1 MKNFSKEIQGL
12 RAIAVLSVVLFH
24 FGLYGLEGGYL
35 GVDIFFVI
43 SGYLIGQIIMK
54 DLESNQF
61 SISHFYKNRAVRL
74 FPNLLLMLF
83 ASVIVS
89 WFLLR
94 PYDFFQFGK
103 SLQFSGLYVTN
114 IVFSK
119 QQGYFDI
126 SRELKPLLHTWSL
139 SIEEQFYLFL
149 PIFLIL
155 IKKLTLRS
163 KLLMIGCVIACS
175 FAYKFWLIHALPIN
189 SFFSFPGRIW
199 ELGLGVF
206 FAALPH
212 QIKQRLQGQTLI
224 AGASIAVIA
233 IYLLTLH
240 ETMTYAGVISIG
252 CCIAT
257 GLLILS
263 SPNTWVGK
271 ILSTKI
277 MVYFGAISYSLYLWH
292 WLILITVKNGIPG
305 LNPVIEFGLLLSTS
319 LLIAHLAWKYV
330 ESPFREKKNAFSAKQ
345 VFFCV
350 FLFTALTAAAGGYIY
365 AKSGFPERFPSYTKI
380 SKNIESFDWRLS
392 TGLTPKNTQACSLTK
407 QQNLQ
412 TSACVFGDVNSS
424 KTVLV
429 IGDSH
434 AASIQAAFDIAG
446 QQAKVRV
453 IAAVGPGCPPLVGIK
468 SFNGADDI
476 CEKLNFDHHLQSLLK
491 SQKFEK
497 VYLVAFWD
505 MYARGSRSHGRL
517 LRPTHFISDETT
529 TAKNS
534 ETSQLVLN
542 KALIKTIDLINQS
555 GAKAVLVQD
564 IPTLPNPIQDLNDGF
579 TQSIEE
585 VRPQQAFIK
594 EFLSDQKNSMLQTID
609 LANTLCIN
617 QICHT
622 YLNGYYLYNDN
633 NHITNAG
640 AALAIPLI
648 GKSMRN

>member
-1 MKNFSKEIQGL
+1 MTNFSKEIQGL

-24 FGLYGLEGGYL
+24 FGFYGLEGGYL

-54 DLESNQF
+54 DLQSNQF
-61 SISHFYKNRAVRL
+61 SLIDFYKNRAARL

-83 ASVIVS
+83 VSVIVS
-89 WFLLR
+89 WFLLK

-149 PIFLIL
+149 PIFLIC
-155 IKKLTLRS
+155 IKKLALRY
-163 KLLMIGCVIACS
+163 KLLMIGCVITCS
-175 FAYKFWLIHALPIN
+175 FAYKFWLINSLPIN

-206 FAALPH
+206 FAALPA

-224 AGASIAVIA
+224 AAISIAVIA
-233 IYLLTLH
+233 IYLLILH

-271 ILSTKI
+271 ILSTKL

-292 WLILITVKNGIPG
+292 WLVLITIKNATPG
-305 LNPVIEFGLLLSTS
+305 LNPLIEFGLLLSIS
-319 LLIAHLAWKYV
+319 IVIAHLAWKYV
-330 ESPFREKKNAFSAKQ
+330 ETPFREKKNTFSSKQ
-345 VFFCV
+345 VFICV

-365 AKSGFPERFPSYTKI
+365 AKNGFPERFPSHIKI
-380 SKNIESFDWRLS
+380 SKNIESFDWKTS
-392 TGLTPKNTQACSLTK
+392 TGLSPNKSPACSLNKKEALRT
-407 QQNLQ
+407 NDCI
-412 TSACVFGDVNSS
+412 SGDINST

-446 QQAKVRV
+446 QKTKVRV
-453 IAAVGPGCPPLVGIK
+453 MTAVGPGCPPLVGIK

-476 CEKLNFDHHLQSLLK
+476 CEKLNFDHHFQSLLK

-497 VYLVAFWD
+497 VYFVAFWD

-517 LRPTHFISDETT
+517 LRPTHFISNETT
-529 TAKNS
+529 TSLNS

-542 KALIKTIDLINQS
+542 NALIKTIELINQH
-555 GAKAVLVQD
+555 GAKAILVQD
-564 IPTLPNPIQDLNDGF
+564 VPTLPNPIQDLNDGF

-585 VRPQQAFIK
+585 VSPQQTFIK
-594 EFLSDQKNSMLQTID
+594 EFLSDQKKPMLQTID

-648 GKSMRN
+648 GQSMSD